1 MLFLKIA
8 FIGEVG
14 ICVLCV
20 YCVCVC
26 VCVCACMHACAR
38 VCVRVETRSSQLG
51 HQGQASQTWFIKYQR
66 LTWIVVWIIC
76 VNNPVWS

>member
-14 ICVLCV
+14 MCVLCV

-26 VCVCACMHACAR
+26 MHACVCVC
-38 VCVRVETRSSQLG
+38 VCVRVETSRLG
-51 HQGQASQTWFIKYQR
+51 HQGQASLIWFIKYQG
-66 LTWIVVWIIC
+66 LTRIVIWITC